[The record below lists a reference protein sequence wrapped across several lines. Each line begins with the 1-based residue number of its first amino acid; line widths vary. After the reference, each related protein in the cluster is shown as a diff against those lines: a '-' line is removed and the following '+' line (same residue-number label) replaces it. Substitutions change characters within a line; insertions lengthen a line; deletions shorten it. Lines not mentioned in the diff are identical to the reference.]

1 MKRFNWGALSALLVA
16 VAAVGGVVVHTIGPF
31 SGERGEHEG
40 MKPVSTASR
49 SANVPAQST
58 GMIAPH
64 VVTFRNLPVVQQR
77 TGQSMTRPGKDE
89 HDSGEE
95 NEKRERSQLTEAQA
109 DALRAMA
116 MEQPVQRARIQELRD
131 VTVSQRKQGPAS
143 PSAGGDVLN
152 VLNGF
157 DGPDI
162 SQCCVTGASVPPDP
176 HLAVGQNHVIAA
188 VNDAIGIYDK
198 QGQLLN
204 GPVTS
209 DSFFGSISAQCSG
222 TFDPTVE
229 YDEGADRF
237 IINYDASPNNCIAV
251 SQTGDPTGAWNLY
264 SFATGAVDAN
274 GDLFDY
280 PHIGVGD
287 QAIYVGANMFF
298 GSGSFAGRVW
308 ALDKTAMYAGSSLP
322 APTPH
327 DLMDSGNADGT
338 PTPMV
343 LHGTPSASGTVFII
357 TDNPGFTGN
366 TFGVWKWTDPTGVL
380 APTLVGYADLAAA
393 TGVTA
398 SFPLDQTQLGTPAQ
412 IQGNDWR
419 TLDAEWRNGHLWM
432 THQMSC
438 NVGAGPFGCARW
450 AEIDP
455 MDASVVQAGVVTI
468 FGKSISFPNL
478 AVDANDNMALG
489 FTVMGPSKRPSVYV
503 AARAASDPAGT
514 LREAQEVKRGD
525 TIYAAFDGSP
535 GRWGD
540 YSGMAADPDG
550 QHLWY
555 LGEYSKGGMA
565 SPYVP
570 NEYGNW
576 GTYIQELAIGPDDN
590 LFADGFDPPSASLEL
605 HAEVNLDDA
614 DTAPG
619 AIIPV
624 GDPVQLRY
632 VVINTGQQRL
642 NSVLVIDD
650 LLGVVTCPT
659 NVLEPGADMICDV
672 DNGPATGG
680 LSHFSASVT
689 AEAADGTA
697 VSSTD
702 QSYYSGFDPLAGT
715 KCTDAGG
722 TGCPE
727 ALVDSPAVGTN
738 GTVTSSFTVSGCGT
752 IDDVNVG
759 LSIDH
764 TYVGDLLITL
774 KSPDNTSITLIN
786 SPIGGADNCGG
797 SNVRTLLD
805 DASSNGNVDQQCGS
819 SDPSIYGTFQ
829 PSSPLS
835 GFNTGAGNGTWTLT
849 IEDVFPQDTGTLND
863 WSLQL
868 TCH

>member
-1 MKRFNWGALSALLVA
+1 MKRWTRDISSAALVA
-16 VAAVGGVVVHTIGPF
+16 IVGVCGIVVHTMGTF

-40 MKPVSTASR
+40 RKPISTAPLK
-49 SANVPAQST
+49 ANAPAPSN

-64 VVTFRNLPVVQQR
+64 VVTFRNLPVIQNPP
-77 TGQSMTRPGKDE
+77 GQTMSRPGKADGG
-89 HDSGEE
+89 SGEE
-95 NEKRERSQLTEAQA
+95 NGKRERSQLTKAQA
-109 DALRAMA
+109 DARRALA
-116 MEQPVQRARIQELRD
+116 RKQPVQRARVQQLRD
-131 VTVSQRKQGPAS
+131 VTLAQRRPGVKSAS
-143 PSAGGDVLN
+143 ASADVVNL
-152 VLNGF
+152 LAGF

-162 SQCCVTGASVPPDP
+162 SQCCGAGASVPPDP
-176 HLAVGQNHVIAA
+176 HMAVGPDHVIAA
-188 VNDAIGIYDK
+188 VNTAIGIYDK

-209 DSFFGSISAQCSG
+209 DSFFSAASGCGG

-264 SFATGAVDAN
+264 SFATGAVNAN

-287 QAIYVGANMFF
+287 QAIYVGANMFLST
-298 GSGSFAGRVW
+298 GFAGRVW
-308 ALDKTAMYAGSSLP
+308 ALDKTAMYAGNALP

-327 DLMDSGNADGT
+327 DLLDGGNPDGT

-343 LHGTPSASGTVFII
+343 LHGAPSAAGTVFIV
-357 TDNPGFTGN
+357 TDDPSFSGD
-366 TFGVWKWTDPTGVL
+366 TFGVWKWTDSSSAT
-380 APTLVGYADLAAA
+380 APTLVGYADLATA

-398 SFPLDQTQLGTPAQ
+398 FFPLDQTQLGTPVQ
-412 IQGNDWR
+412 IQGNDVR
-419 TLDAEWRNGHLWM
+419 PLDAEWRNGHLWM

-438 NVGAGPFGCARW
+438 DVGAGPLGCARW

-455 MDASVVQAGVVTI
+455 ADASVVQAGVVTI

-489 FTVMGPSKRPSVYV
+489 FTVMGPSKRPSIYV
-503 AARAASDPAGT
+503 AARAAGDAPGT
-514 LREAQEVKRGD
+514 LRDAQEIRLGD
-525 TIYAAFDGSP
+525 TIYSAFDGSP
-535 GRWGD
+535 DRWGD

-550 QHLWY
+550 QHFWY

-565 SPYVP
+565 APYIP
-570 NEYGNW
+570 NQYGNW
-576 GTYIQELAIGPDDN
+576 GTYIQEIGFGPDDH
-590 LFADGFDPPSASLEL
+590 LFADGFDPLRATLEV

-614 DTAPG
+614 DNAPG
-619 AIIPV
+619 VIIPA
-624 GDPVQLRY
+624 GYPVQLRY

-642 NSVLVIDD
+642 NSILVTDD
-650 LLGVVTCPT
+650 QLGIVTCPT

-672 DNGPATGG
+672 DNGTATVG
-680 LSHFSASVT
+680 LFTHNASVT
-689 AEAADGTA
+689 SLAADGTP
-697 VSSTD
+697 VSGAD
-702 QSYYSGFDPLAGT
+702 QSNYTGFDPLVGT
-715 KCTDAGG
+715 TCTGAGG
-722 TGCPE
+722 TGCSE
-727 ALVDSPAVGTN
+727 ALVDN
-738 GTVTSSFTVSGCGT
+738 GTVTSNFTVSGCGT

-764 TYVGDLLITL
+764 TWVGDLLITL
-774 KSPDNTSITLIN
+774 KSPNNTTITLIN
-786 SPIGGADNCGG
+786 SPVGGNDDCSGD
-797 SNVRTLLD
+797 NVRTLLD
-805 DASSNGNVDQQCGS
+805 DASANGSVDQQCGAG
-819 SDPSIYGTFQ
+819 DPSIFGTFQ

-835 GFNTGAGNGTWTLT
+835 GFNAAPGNGSWTLT
-849 IEDVFPQDTGTLND
+849 VNDVYPGDTGTLND